1 VAEVEVD
8 TQTGLVVAK
17 RMYGAIDP
25 GQVIN
30 PGIVEHQI
38 EAQMIHAASRMI
50 KEEVKFSTTNVTSL
64 DWESYGVLR
73 FTEVPE
79 VKGVV
84 VNRPDIPSSGAGEE
98 ALAAGAAAI
107 ANAFFDATGVRMQ
120 AHPLTPARVLAALR
134 RA

>member
-1 VAEVEVD
+1 MNID
-8 TQTGLVVAK
+8 TGRVVAK
-17 RMYGAIDP
+17 RMFGAIDP

-64 DWESYGVLR
+64 DWDGYGVLR
-73 FTEVPE
+73 FTEAPE
-79 VKGVV
+79 VTGIV
-84 VNRPDIPSSGAGEE
+84 VNRPDIPPSGAGEE

-107 ANAFFDATGVRMQ
+107 ANAFFDATGVRMH
-120 AHPLTPARVLAALR
+120 AHPLTPARVLAAMR
-134 RA
+134 KT